1 MFGLFRRNV
10 TQPLK
15 TTHKLNDFK
24 VGNIVTLG
32 NFVGPI
38 EWQVL
43 EVKNNKAL
51 LLSKHILFRMP
62 FDNNNSGTW
71 KTSSLRHFL
80 NGKFYENC
88 FTKSEKSAIIPSF
101 NKVNSGDTE
110 DRLYLL
116 SVEEVKKY
124 FNSNKE
130 RESVDLN
137 EQSAWWWLRC
147 RGNYDSCAAYVN
159 LGGRVFA
166 SGSSAIYDSGGVRV
180 ALQWN
185 LESW

>member
-43 EVKNNKAL
+43 EVKDNKAL
-51 LLSKHILFRMP
+51 LLSKHILLRMR
-62 FDNNNSGTW
+62 FDNNDSGTW

-88 FTKSEKSAIIPSF
+88 FTKSEKSAIIQRF
-101 NKVNSGDTE
+101 NEVNSGDTE
-110 DRLYLL
+110 DKLYLL
-116 SVEEVKKY
+116 SVEEVNKY
-124 FNSNKE
+124 FNSDKE
-130 RESVDLN
+130 RKAVDLN
-137 EQSAWWWLRC
+137 EGVAVWWLRC
-147 RGNYDSCAAYVN
+147 RGFNDFHAACVNYVGNVCANGCFVGR
-159 LGGRVFA
+159 GGA
-166 SGSSAIYDSGGVRV
+166 GVRI

-185 LESW
+185 LES